1 MTRVMTVLALLALTA
16 ALWSGWRTR
25 CLLLRLN
32 QMLDKAL
39 EGAFREEEYNE
50 NLLSAAETK
59 LAHYLTAT
67 QTSSQRIQEE
77 KDAIKTLIADIS
89 HQTKTPVANVLLYA
103 QLLEEQHPGE
113 YTAALSGQ
121 ARKLQSLIDALVKT
135 SRLETGILVLRPRP
149 GSLSPVLEEAAVQ
162 FFPLAAAKGL
172 TLTVEPTEAEAV
184 FDSRWTIEAL
194 CNLVE
199 NAVKYT
205 TSGHVKVEV
214 REYGLFVRIDVTDTG
229 PGVPE
234 AEQAK
239 IFQRFY
245 RGQQTQDAAGVGV
258 GLYLVR
264 QIAEGQGGFVKVFS
278 KPGQGTRF
286 SLFLPRG

>member
-25 CLLLRLN
+25 RLLLRLN

-149 GSLSPVLEEAAVQ
+149 GSLSPVLEETAVQ

-205 TSGHVKVEV
+205 PSGRVKVEV

-245 RGQQTQDAAGVGV
+245 RGQQTQDAACVGV